1 MRKSNPKAP
10 FFPGMNQSLFGRP
23 PLAELAKIERARS
36 QLDSLCF
43 EQLKLLLGSFIPLF
57 LLDFRATSGS
67 NSRRRIFSP
76 MITFWA
82 FLGQV
87 LDPDAPCRKALA
99 HVQVLFASQGLDLPS
114 SDTAAYCRARLR
126 LPIAVLYR
134 IHDFIACRLTAAQE
148 ARTLLV
154 DGTTIVL
161 PDTPKNQRFFPQS
174 RSQKPGC
181 GFPLMKLVGLF
192 DLKTGVWIAVARG
205 NKHVAEIRLMRRL
218 FRHLRPG
225 DTLVGDRGFCS
236 YAMICELR
244 ERGVD
249 VIFRNHQARKTDFR
263 KGQKLGKNDHLI
275 MLDRPKGKATAHL
288 PKELVLRE
296 VAVSQSRK
304 GFRTR
309 EVILLTTILG
319 LEEMSSEKLGR
330 IYLQRWRVE
339 LFFDDIKTTMHM
351 EMMRTKSRAMVH
363 RELLMHMI
371 AYNLVR
377 VLIMRSDADAER
389 ASYKGTVDRINIWGR
404 AIWAAAGAAKAKT
417 ARLIEAMMATVVE
430 DEVPNRPGRLEPR
443 VKKRRPKPYQNLT
456 KPRAKMK
463 EIPHKSS
470 YKKAA

>member
-1 MRKSNPKAP
+1 
-10 FFPGMNQSLFGRP
+10 MNKSLFGKP
-23 PLAELAKIERARS
+23 PIAELAKIERARA

-43 EQLKLLLGSFIPLF
+43 EHLKLLLGSFIPLF
-57 LLDFRATSGS
+57 LLDFRAASGS
-67 NSRRRIFSP
+67 NSRTRIFSP

-99 HVQVLFASQGLDLPS
+99 HVQVLFASQGLSIPS

-126 LPIAVLYR
+126 IPVAFLYR
-134 IHDFIACRLTAAQE
+134 IHDFLACRLTAAQE

-161 PDTPKNQRFFPQS
+161 PDTPNNQRFFPQS
-174 RSQKPGC
+174 RSQKRGC

-192 DLKTGVWIAVARG
+192 DLKTGAWIAVARG
-205 NKHVAEIRLMRRL
+205 NKHISEIRLMRRL

-225 DTLVGDRGFCS
+225 DTLVADRGFCS
-236 YAMICELR
+236 YAMICELQK
-244 ERGVD
+244 RGVD
-249 VIFRNHQARKTDFR
+249 VILRNHQARKTDFR
-263 KGQKLGKNDHLI
+263 KGRRLGKKDHLI
-275 MLDRPKGKATAHL
+275 LLERPKGKATARL
-288 PKELVLRE
+288 PEELVLRE
-296 VAVSQSRK
+296 VTVSQGRK

-309 EVILLTTILG
+309 EVTLVTTILG
-319 LEEMSSEKLGR
+319 LEEMSREELGR

-389 ASYKGTVDRINIWGR
+389 ASYKGTVDRINVWGR
-404 AIWAAAGAAKAKT
+404 AIWSAAGGAKAKT
-417 ARLIEAMMATVVE
+417 ARLIEAMMSTIVE

-456 KPRAKMK
+456 KPRDQMK
-463 EIPHKSS
+463 ETPHRNA
-470 YKKAA
+470 YRKAA